1 MENNQSF
8 EYTYSAEQKQEIEA
22 IRKKYLPKEEDKMEQ
37 LRRLHAIPTRK
48 AKAAS
53 IALGVLGSLILGTG
67 MSLCMSELGAVLG
80 HLAMVVGILVGVLG
94 LILGTG
100 MSLTMT
106 ELGSALGHWAMVIG
120 ILVGVLGLILVALAY
135 PIYNWVL
142 RNERQRIAPEIL
154 RLSEELLR

>member
-8 EYTYSAEQKQEIEA
+8 EYTYSAEQRQEIAA

-37 LRRLHAIPTRK
+37 LRRLHAIPTQK
-48 AKAAS
+48 AQAAS
-53 IALGVLGSLILGTG
+53 IAIGVLG
-67 MSLCMSELGAVLG
+67 A
-80 HLAMVVGILVGVLG
+80 

-120 ILVGVLGLILVALAY
+120 ILVGVMGLILVALAY
-135 PIYNWVL
+135 PIYNSVL
-142 RNERQRIAPEIL
+142 RKERRRIAPEIL